1 LFWVFGIILFLYNP
15 TIINIRRASHA
26 LRHCVPAMYSRER
39 LGLKLRCS
47 FWFLVSFELPSRKL
61 GSDERSLGTQS
72 GSRAGKGKW
81 LPGPMGLMVK
91 APVGISGARKRAH
104 KSRPR
109 AMRGSKQRQAM
120 PKQWPAKH
128 IPFWFSFG
136 YGTPMGW
143 HASMKHSPEKGL
155 CGA

>member
-1 LFWVFGIILFLYNP
+1 MKGAWEPKVVPGREKESGF
-15 TIINIRRASHA
+15 RA
-26 LRHCVPAMYSRER
+26 LWSR
-39 LGLKLRCS
+39 L
-47 FWFLVSFELPSRKL
+47 
-61 GSDERSLGTQS
+61 D
-72 GSRAGKGKW
+72 
-81 LPGPMGLMVK
+81 K